1 MKYRNNKIKKEHHI
15 LEGFDKFLNKMSQEL
30 PVKAIIPGVIRKVN
44 RANKG
49 DLRITFQYPT
59 QTGAKILLKKGLIGS
74 RMLCSYRRYSHT
86 RRIHPARKIQELIF
100 VLV

>member
-59 QTGAKILLKKGLIGS
+59 QTGAKILLKKGSSVQECFVVIEDITILEE
-74 RMLCSYRRYSHT
+74 Y
-86 RRIHPARKIQELIF
+86 IQQEKYKN
-100 VLV
+100 